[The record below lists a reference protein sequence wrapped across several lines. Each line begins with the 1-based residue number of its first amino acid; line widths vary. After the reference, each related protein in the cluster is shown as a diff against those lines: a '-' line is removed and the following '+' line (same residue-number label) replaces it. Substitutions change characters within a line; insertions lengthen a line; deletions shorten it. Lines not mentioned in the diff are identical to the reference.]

1 MINKNTLTAYL
12 TKKPFIITVLTWL
25 LIILPSV
32 LVEYLDSLQLVNFRF
47 QRTLIINGEWWRLI
61 SGHLD
66 HLGWAHLGLNSLF
79 LALVLMIFKPLQRMI
94 FTIIVWFL
102 SVMTISMSM
111 LLFSPE
117 LIWYVGL
124 SSSLYSL
131 LIIGIM
137 LDTRYQLLIRTGVV
151 IVVMIKVWNEQ
162 GDQTPWVSQII
173 SGPIAEASHLY
184 GVTIGFLTVVVIL
197 GINRFRNTLNR

>member
-1 MINKNTLTAYL
+1 LT
-12 TKKPFIITVLTWL
+12 
-25 LIILPSV
+25 
-32 LVEYLDSLQLVNFRF
+32 EYLANNRLKNAVLIWLFIALPAVLIECLDILQLVDLRF
-47 QRTLIINGEWWRLI
+47 QRTLILNGEWWRLVT
-61 SGHLD
+61 GHLD
-66 HLGWAHLGLNSLF
+66 HLGWVHFGLNALF
-79 LALVLMIFKPLQRMI
+79 LALVLMIFEPLQRII
-94 FTIIVWFL
+94 FTLGVWL
-102 SVMTISMSM
+102 SSVIAISLCL

-131 LIIGIM
+131 LIIGII
-137 LDTRYQLLIRTGVV
+137 LDVRHSLFVRTAVAV
-151 IVVMIKVWNEQ
+151 LVFTKVWFEQ
-162 GDQTPWVSQII
+162 GDQLPWVSQII